1 MAYQIM
7 QEMLAVVQS
16 LPQSGDAN
24 TDYYISQSGAYNHY
38 RWINNTW
45 VKLSTNDV
53 YTTGEISDFLDALG
67 DSVSEIENSMNGVS
81 GKVISEILETDD
93 GLTVQYSDNST
104 KDITVNATPGL
115 TATYTPETES
125 IIFVYTQSGGGTLAY
140 VENDEMVRLV
150 F

>member
-1 MAYQIM
+1 M
-7 QEMLAVVQS
+7 
-16 LPQSGDAN
+16 
-24 TDYYISQSGAYNHY
+24 
-38 RWINNTW
+38 
-45 VKLSTNDV
+45 
-53 YTTGEISDFLDALG
+53 DALG